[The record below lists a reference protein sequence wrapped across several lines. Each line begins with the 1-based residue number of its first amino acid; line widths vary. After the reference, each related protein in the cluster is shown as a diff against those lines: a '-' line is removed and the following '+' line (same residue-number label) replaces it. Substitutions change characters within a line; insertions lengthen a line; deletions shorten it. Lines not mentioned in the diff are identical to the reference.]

1 MAKVSVA
8 APTAI
13 PGETILLAEDE
24 HIIQQMLCRY
34 LDQLGYTVVCASDG
48 QEAEELYSQAPSS
61 YDLILSDV
69 VMPRRSGPEFVSQI
83 RSLTPQ
89 QPVLYISGYTSTCTS
104 GCAFAAFP
112 QEQDV
117 PLLPKPFG
125 LQRLAERV
133 RETLERARAC

>member
-1 MAKVSVA
+1 MDKASVDV
-8 APTAI
+8 PTAI

-24 HIIQQMLCRY
+24 RIIQQMLSRY

-48 QEAEELYSQAPSS
+48 EEAEELYSKAPSS
-61 YDLILSDV
+61 FDLILSDV

-83 RSLTPQ
+83 RSLTPH

-104 GCAFAAFP
+104 GCAFASFP
-112 QEQDV
+112 REQDV

-125 LQRLAERV
+125 LPRLAARV
-133 RETLERARAC
+133 RETLETTS